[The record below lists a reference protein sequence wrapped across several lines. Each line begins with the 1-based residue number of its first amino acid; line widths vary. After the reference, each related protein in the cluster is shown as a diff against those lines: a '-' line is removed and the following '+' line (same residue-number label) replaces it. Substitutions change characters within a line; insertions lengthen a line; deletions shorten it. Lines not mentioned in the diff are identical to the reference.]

1 MIQDNTDILSI
12 KRNQTR
18 ISNIGFIKYVDK
30 FRKKKKKIKTFK
42 KLISIFFS
50 KLFPKSSEHHFL
62 IAFEFFFFIY
72 E

>member
-30 FRKKKKKIKTFK
+30 FRKKKKKNKNIQKADF
-42 KLISIFFS
+42 
-50 KLFPKSSEHHFL
+50 H
-62 IAFEFFFFIY
+62 FFF
-72 E
+72 